1 MNPVDTTSHESIGCL
16 AICGVGLIGGSI
28 ARAARSR
35 GVVSE
40 VIGIGKNENRLQ
52 KAVEQ
57 GVIDRGS
64 IRPEEA
70 AAQADLIVVCTPV
83 DLIASQVA
91 QMLPHMHQTAT
102 ITDAGSVKGEIVRE
116 LKTNRID
123 ASRYVPGH
131 PLAGSDKT
139 GFEYADADLFEKA
152 AIVLTPTPETD
163 DSHTQR
169 VRSFWQALGGN
180 VMTMPPEEHDAVLA
194 MTSHL
199 PHLVAA
205 ALAAAVQEDQL
216 CLASSGFRDSTRIAG
231 GDPELWTSIFR
242 HNAKATLAAARE
254 FQDKLANLIRAI
266 EQDDAAELKALL
278 TEGKCRRDAW
288 REHRLRQ
295 ESQ

>member
-1 MNPVDTTSHESIGCL
+1 MNPADHQNESIGCL

-40 VIGIGKNENRLQ
+40 VIGIGKNQARLQ

-64 IRPEEA
+64 TEPESA
-70 AAQADLIVVCTPV
+70 AAQADLIIICTPV

-91 QMLPHMHQTAT
+91 QMLPHMRDSAT

-116 LKTNRID
+116 LQAEGID
-123 ASRYVPGH
+123 ASQYVPGH

-139 GFEYADADLFEKA
+139 GFEFADPDLFEKA
-152 AIVLTPTPETD
+152 TIVLTPTAETAD
-163 DSHTQR
+163 IHTRR
-169 VRSFWQALGGN
+169 VRTFWQALGGN
-180 VMTMPPEEHDAVLA
+180 VLTMQPEEHDSVLA

-205 ALAAAVQEDQL
+205 ALAAAVQEDHL
-216 CLASSGFRDSTRIAG
+216 RLASSGFRDSTRIAA

-242 HNAKATLAAARE
+242 QNAAATLAAARE
-254 FQDKLANLIRAI
+254 FQEKLTHLITAI
-266 EQDDAAELKALL
+266 EQDNADELKALL
-278 TEGKCRRDAW
+278 AEGKCRRDAW
-288 REHRLRQ
+288 REQRLRL
-295 ESQ
+295 ES

>member
-1 MNPVDTTSHESIGCL
+1 MNPVDHPQNAIGCL

-35 GVVSE
+35 GVASE
-40 VIGIGKNENRLQ
+40 VIGIGKNKGRLQ

-57 GVIDRGS
+57 GVIDRGFTD
-64 IRPEEA
+64 PEGA
-70 AAQADLIVVCTPV
+70 AAQADLIVICTPV

-91 QMLPHMHQTAT
+91 CMLPHMRETAT

-116 LKTNRID
+116 LSAQQIE

-139 GFEYADADLFEKA
+139 GFEYADPDLFEKA
-152 AIVLTPTPETD
+152 AIVLTPTAETAD
-163 DSHTQR
+163 AHTQR
-169 VRSFWQALGGN
+169 VRTFWQALGGN
-180 VMTMPPEEHDAVLA
+180 VLTMPPEEHDAVLA

-216 CLASSGFRDSTRIAG
+216 SLASSGFRDSTRIAG

-242 HNAKATLAAARE
+242 QNAKATLAAARQ
-254 FQDKLANLIRAI
+254 FQDKLSQFISAI
-266 EQDDAAELKALL
+266 EQSDDAELKALL
-278 TEGKCRRDAW
+278 AEGKCRRDAW
-288 REHRLRQ
+288 REQRLRQ